1 MRAAVMSQHFSGALF
16 GSSMGLR
23 ETMLALAT
31 AGRPSLAGLLR
42 DMTGSCAVPWLAAA
56 TMFGAAIPL
65 TLSVGIRPIMPD
77 VRSSR

>member
-1 MRAAVMSQHFSGALF
+1 
-16 GSSMGLR
+16 MGLR

-31 AGRPSLAGLLR
+31 AGGPSLAGLLR
-42 DMTGSCAVPWLAAA
+42 DLTGSYAVTWLAA

-65 TLSVGIRPIMPD
+65 TLSVGIRPIMPE

>member
-1 MRAAVMSQHFSGALF
+1 
-16 GSSMGLR
+16 
-23 ETMLALAT
+23 
-31 AGRPSLAGLLR
+31 
-42 DMTGSCAVPWLAAA
+42 MTGSYAVPWLAA